1 MYHEIV
7 YRWLVFDINIAID
20 TFQADQTFT
29 LRIWVLYAVSACS
42 DATLL
47 DAKVV
52 ETHRRRREDERLDFN
67 DRKPKTRKGR

>member
-1 MYHEIV
+1 MTRHLRKRFGYFMSFHGV
-7 YRWLVFDINIAID
+7 
-20 TFQADQTFT
+20 QTP
-29 LRIWVLYAVSACS
+29 
-42 DATLL
+42 L